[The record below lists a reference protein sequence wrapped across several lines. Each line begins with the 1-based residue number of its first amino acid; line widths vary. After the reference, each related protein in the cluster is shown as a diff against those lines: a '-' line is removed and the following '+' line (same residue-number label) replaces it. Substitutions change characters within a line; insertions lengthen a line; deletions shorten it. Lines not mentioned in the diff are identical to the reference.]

1 MTAEST
7 DDTRPMLE
15 RASRGYRSMVTT
27 QGIRLLCKVISV
39 VVIARLVSP
48 TDHGLFAMA
57 SSIFALLALFR
68 DGGLGTAAIQAHQL
82 DAAQRNTL
90 FWVHLLL
97 GGALA
102 LITLA
107 VASGAA
113 NFYASPEVAN
123 LLKTMSCAFILIGA
137 GGFMR
142 SKLYRDLQFQDA
154 NRSETISAVISTI
167 VMLTA
172 AWLGAG
178 AYAFVLF
185 LIVSEGTA
193 TALAWR
199 YQVWRPSG
207 FPQWRSIR
215 PLFRTGKN
223 LTLHQLIEA
232 LLLQLDTLALGRWF
246 GAYPLGLYN
255 RAAQLITLPAN
266 YMVAPLGQVMLATLS
281 RLTAQSTEFKR
292 HAWGTV
298 TAVAHLTLPLFALC
312 LILPEITVRIVFGP
326 QWLSVAPVIQILA
339 FGGIGVMIT
348 SLAYAITV
356 AMGHAHRLVVSSAIA
371 LVTTAVAIA
380 IGIRYGMIG
389 VATGVA
395 LSSLLMAPA
404 RVWWLLHELP
414 GGVGEFFRALKGP
427 ALAMSVFSLGVFS
440 VSFFMSDSSWH
451 WFIQFVAALG
461 GGIVAVGLLGVLSPT
476 LRSEWNATW
485 QLLPFNR
492 EKKSAHSPPALS

>member
-1 MTAEST
+1 M
-7 DDTRPMLE
+7 
-15 RASRGYRSMVTT
+15 
-27 QGIRLLCKVISV
+27 
-39 VVIARLVSP
+39 
-48 TDHGLFAMA
+48 
-57 SSIFALLALFR
+57 
-68 DGGLGTAAIQAHQL
+68 
-82 DAAQRNTL
+82 
-90 FWVHLLL
+90 
-97 GGALA
+97 
-102 LITLA
+102 
-107 VASGAA
+107 
-113 NFYASPEVAN
+113 
-123 LLKTMSCAFILIGA
+123 
-137 GGFMR
+137 
-142 SKLYRDLQFQDA
+142 
-154 NRSETISAVISTI
+154 
-167 VMLTA
+167 
-172 AWLGAG
+172 
-178 AYAFVLF
+178 
-185 LIVSEGTA
+185 
-193 TALAWR
+193 
-199 YQVWRPSG
+199 
-207 FPQWRSIR
+207 
-215 PLFRTGKN
+215 
-223 LTLHQLIEA
+223 
-232 LLLQLDTLALGRWF
+232 
-246 GAYPLGLYN
+246 
-255 RAAQLITLPAN
+255 
-266 YMVAPLGQVMLATLS
+266 
-281 RLTAQSTEFKR
+281 
-292 HAWGTV
+292 
-298 TAVAHLTLPLFALC
+298 
-312 LILPEITVRIVFGP
+312 RIVFGP